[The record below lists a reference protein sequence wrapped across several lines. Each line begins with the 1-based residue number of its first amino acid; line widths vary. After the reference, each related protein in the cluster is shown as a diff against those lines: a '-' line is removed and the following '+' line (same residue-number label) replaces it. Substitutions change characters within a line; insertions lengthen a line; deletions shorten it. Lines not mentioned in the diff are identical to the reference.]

1 VNEIIENEVIKFPP
15 SRDDQRLG
23 QLLLNAGTISEKDLD
38 DALNEQANSG
48 GKLGDILVAN
58 GVVDRATVTD
68 ALASKLASVLKMRYL
83 KKNEKGEPVLPT
95 VQARE
100 EPRPLLAA
108 HQARGWRAVV
118 LSDVERAK
126 AERPLPVAFEDPT
139 LEVVKAVEEILQQPV
154 QPKLADQETLTGL
167 VSAAYSEEDAAE
179 ITTTLY
185 EREPRFSAYRIKLSP
200 HQYFI
205 GAMLIVFLVFVTLIA
220 SAFHT
225 ILVGVALATSMVY
238 LGYSYYRLHTAYI
251 GWQTVGS
258 TAYPSTEDT
267 QSLCERE
274 LPVYTILLPIYKEKR
289 STVDALFKA
298 LSRLDYP
305 KHKIDGLLLLEAD
318 DKQTQET
325 IEEVGKPE
333 WLKILH
339 VPPGGPR
346 TKPKAMQHGLLYAR
360 GSFLTIYDAED
371 APDPHQLKKAVW
383 IYQRVDNSVA
393 CLQAKLN
400 YYNPRQN
407 LLTRWFTLEYE
418 SWFDLFL
425 PGLHQIGAPIPLGGT
440 SNHFRTAALR
450 EVLGWDPYNVTEDA
464 DLGLRLHRMGKRTL
478 VLESTTYEEAN
489 SKFLNWMRQR
499 SRWVKGYMQTFLVHT
514 RNPLALYREI
524 GLRNSLIFVAT
535 FGGYIAVVLM
545 NPIFWGL
552 VLLWF
557 LAYPGWL
564 EAMFPGAVYYLA
576 LVSLWLGNFF
586 FILLG
591 LMAALGRGQDDLG
604 PYTLL
609 APLYWL
615 LMSVA
620 AYVALYELI
629 FSPHHWWKTE
639 HGLHFEEEAVQGG
652 EIRV

>member
-1 VNEIIENEVIKFPP
+1 LARALDEQ
-15 SRDDQRLG
+15 QR
-23 QLLLNAGTISEKDLD
+23 
-38 DALNEQANSG
+38 SG
-48 GKLGDILVAN
+48 GKLGEILRAN
-58 GVVDRATVTD
+58 NAVDVSTLTKALADKLGLATLRAEDKQEPLLPADRARVW
-68 ALASKLASVLKMRYL
+68 
-83 KKNEKGEPVLPT
+83 
-95 VQARE
+95 Q
-100 EPRPLLAA
+100 
-108 HQARGWRAVV
+108 AVV
-118 LSDVERAK
+118 LSEDPEAVGTRAS
-126 AERPLPVAFEDPT
+126 LPVAFSDPSAT
-139 LEVVKAVEEILQQPV
+139 TVDAVRDCLQRPV
-154 QPKLADQETLTGL
+154 QPKLSDPETLIRLMGE
-167 VSAAYSEEDAAE
+167 AYSEEDTVE
-179 ITTTLY
+179 VTTALHK
-185 EREPRFSAYRIKLSP
+185 RKPHFSAFRTRLSSP
-200 HQYFI
+200 HYII
-205 GAMLIVFLVFVTLIA
+205 GAMLVWFLAFGMLIWGAFYALIA
-220 SAFHT
+220 GA
-225 ILVGVALATSMVY
+225 ALATIIY
-238 LGYSYYRLHTAYI
+238 TGYSYYRLRTAYI

-274 LPVYTILLPIYKEKR
+274 LPIYTILIPLYKEKR
-289 STVDALFKA
+289 STVDALFKG

-305 KHKIDGLLLLEAD
+305 RHKLDGLLLIEAD
-318 DKQTQET
+318 DKQTQEA
-325 IEEVGKPE
+325 IEEVGKPG
-333 WLKILH
+333 WLKTLH
-339 VPPGGPR
+339 VLLGDPR

-360 GSFLTIYDAED
+360 GSLLTIYDAED
-371 APDPHQLKKAVW
+371 EPDPHQLKKAAW
-383 IYQRVDNSVA
+383 IYQRVDDSVA

-418 SWFDLFL
+418 SWFDHFL
-425 PGLHQIGAPIPLGGT
+425 PGLHEIGAPIPLGGT

-450 EVLGWDPYNVTEDA
+450 EVLGWDPYNMTEDA

-489 SKFLNWMRQR
+489 SKLLNWMRQR

-514 RNPLALYREI
+514 RNPLALYREV
-524 GLRNSLIFVAT
+524 GLKNSLMFVVT

-557 LAYPGWL
+557 LAHPGWL

-591 LMAALGRGQDDLG
+591 LLGASGRGQDDLA
-604 PYTLL
+604 PYALL

-615 LMSVA
+615 LMSIA

-629 FSPHHWWKTE
+629 FSPHHWRKTE
-639 HGLHFEEEAVQGG
+639 HGLHFEEAMQGR
-652 EIRV
+652 EIRA